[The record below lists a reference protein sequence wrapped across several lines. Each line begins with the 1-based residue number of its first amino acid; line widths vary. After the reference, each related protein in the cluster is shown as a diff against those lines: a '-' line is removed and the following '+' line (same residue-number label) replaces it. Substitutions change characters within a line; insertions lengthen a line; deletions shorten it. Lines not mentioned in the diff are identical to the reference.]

1 MPLPGTKHAC
11 GAKTRKGTPCQNPM
25 MKNGRCRMHGGA
37 TPRGTDL
44 PQFRH
49 GRYSKSLPDNLAGRY
64 EEALTDEERHDL
76 RDEIALSEAKIFD
89 LLLGMKLGE
98 FDEARAWKDMDRW
111 MARKQRLVVVD
122 ARRAQERREMVS
134 VEESMAMV
142 AALVDAVRRNVQDE
156 GTRRAIA
163 EDIRRV
169 AEGRG
174 VDIPSDRDEHTRN
187 GGE

>member
-11 GAKTRKGTPCQNPM
+11 GAKTRKGRPCQNPA

-44 PQFRH
+44 PQFKS
-49 GRYSKSLPDNLAGRY
+49 GRYSKSLPDKLAGRY
-64 EEALTDEERHDL
+64 EEALSDEERHDL
-76 RDEIALSEAKIFD
+76 RDEIALAEAKIYD
-89 LLLGMKLGE
+89 LFLGMKRGE
-98 FDEARAWKDMDRW
+98 VDEARAWKDVERW
-111 MARKQRLVVVD
+111 TARKQRLVLVD
-122 ARRAQERREMVS
+122 ARLARERGEMVS
-134 VEESMAMV
+134 AEESMAMV
-142 AALVDAVRRNVQDE
+142 AALTDAVRRNVEDE

-163 EDIRRV
+163 EDIRRI

-174 VDIPSDRDEHTRN
+174 VGIPSDRDEHTRN